1 MEYRKKFKEEMV
13 RKMMGPS
20 AMSANRLSKE
30 CGVGQPTLSTW
41 LRQAKLGGMTKSS
54 KSSRRKRWT
63 PEEKMR
69 VVLAAAAA
77 GETGR
82 GELLRREGLHEADL
96 ERFQREAV
104 QGMKPARNGR
114 APDDKKRI
122 KELERE
128 LRRKDRALAEA
139 TALVV
144 LSKKLQ
150 AYFGEGESE
159 VGDTNEESEK

>member
-1 MEYRKKFKEEMV
+1 MQHSEKFKASMV
-13 RKMMGPS
+13 RKMLGPS

-30 CGVGQPTLSTW
+30 CGVRQPTLSTW
-41 LRQAKLGGMTKSS
+41 LRQAKLGGMPTKS
-54 KSSRRKRWT
+54 RAQARKRWT

-77 GETGR
+77 GDR
-82 GELLRREGLHEADL
+82 GVGEVLRREGLHDADL
-96 ERFQREAV
+96 VHFQQELIRAS
-104 QGMKPARNGR
+104 KPQRGKRDAGDR
-114 APDDKKRI
+114 KRI

-144 LSKKLQ
+144 LSKKLR
-150 AYFGEGESE
+150 AYFGVSE
-159 VGDTNEESEK
+159 VGDTSEESEK

>member
-1 MEYRKKFKEEMV
+1 MQHSEKFKAAMV

-20 AMSANRLSKE
+20 GISANRLSQT
-30 CGVGQPTLSTW
+30 CGVGQPTLSKW
-41 LRQAKLGGMTKSS
+41 LRQAKLSPMSTKT
-54 KSSRRKRWT
+54 KTAAKRKRWT
-63 PEEKMR
+63 PEEMMR

-77 GETGR
+77 GERGT

-96 ERFQREAV
+96 TRFREEFVSASKPQRGKRDAV
-104 QGMKPARNGR
+104 
-114 APDDKKRI
+114 DKKRI
-122 KELERE
+122 KDLERE

-150 AYFGEGESE
+150 AYFGESE
-159 VGDTNEESEK
+159 VGCTSEKSEK